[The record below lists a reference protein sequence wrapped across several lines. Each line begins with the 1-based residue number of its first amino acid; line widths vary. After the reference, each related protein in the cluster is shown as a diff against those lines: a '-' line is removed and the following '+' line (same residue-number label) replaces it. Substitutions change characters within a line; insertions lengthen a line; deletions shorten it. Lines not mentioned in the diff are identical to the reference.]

1 MGAVTV
7 ITSGKG
13 GVGKSTIV
21 TGLGSALARRGKRV
35 LLIDGDAGLSCL
47 DLMLDVAEERVY
59 DISDVISGGAELSQA
74 IYSCPWQEGMYLL
87 AAPSRDKDT
96 VSPGVMKQLVGALSR
111 YYDHVLIDC
120 PAGIGAGFESAV
132 AAAQQALLVSTPD
145 PVCLRNGAKTR
156 LALERLGHTKHRLV
170 VNRFSG
176 AAFRSQRVYHSLDDV
191 IDEVG
196 VRLIAVI
203 PEDPALAAATASS
216 SAPPER
222 SEGALALGRL
232 AARLEGE
239 QVPLP
244 LASLRRF

>member
-13 GVGKSTIV
+13 GVGKSTLA

-47 DLMLDVAEERVY
+47 DHMLDVAEERVY
-59 DISDVISGGAELSQA
+59 DISDVIAGGAELNQA
-74 IYSCPWQEGMYLL
+74 IYPCSWQEGMYLL
-87 AAPSRDKDT
+87 AAPSREEDI

-111 YYDHVLIDC
+111 YYDHILIDC
-120 PAGIGAGFESAV
+120 PAGLGAGFESAV
-132 AAAQQALLVSTPD
+132 AAAQRALLVSTPD

-156 LALERLGHTKHRLV
+156 MALERLGLTQHRLV
-170 VNRFSG
+170 INRFSG
-176 AAFRSQRVYHSLDDV
+176 TAFRSQAVYHSLDDV
-191 IDEVG
+191 IDAVG

-203 PEDPALAAATASS
+203 PEDLELAAATAE
-216 SAPPER
+216 ACAFPER
-222 SEGALALGRL
+222 SQGALALGRL

-239 QVPLP
+239 QVPLV
-244 LASLRRF
+244 SLRKF

>member
-1 MGAVTV
+1 
-7 ITSGKG
+7 
-13 GVGKSTIV
+13 
-21 TGLGSALARRGKRV
+21 
-35 LLIDGDAGLSCL
+35 
-47 DLMLDVAEERVY
+47 
-59 DISDVISGGAELSQA
+59 
-74 IYSCPWQEGMYLL
+74 
-87 AAPSRDKDT
+87 
-96 VSPGVMKQLVGALSR
+96 MKQLVGALSR

-222 SEGALALGRL
+222 SQGALALGRL

>member
-96 VSPGVMKQLVGALSR
+96 VSPGVMKQLV
-111 YYDHVLIDC
+111 
-120 PAGIGAGFESAV
+120 P
-132 AAAQQALLVSTPD
+132 
-145 PVCLRNGAKTR
+145 
-156 LALERLGHTKHRLV
+156 
-170 VNRFSG
+170 
-176 AAFRSQRVYHSLDDV
+176 
-191 IDEVG
+191 
-196 VRLIAVI
+196 
-203 PEDPALAAATASS
+203 
-216 SAPPER
+216 
-222 SEGALALGRL
+222 
-232 AARLEGE
+232 
-239 QVPLP
+239 
-244 LASLRRF
+244 ASLAP